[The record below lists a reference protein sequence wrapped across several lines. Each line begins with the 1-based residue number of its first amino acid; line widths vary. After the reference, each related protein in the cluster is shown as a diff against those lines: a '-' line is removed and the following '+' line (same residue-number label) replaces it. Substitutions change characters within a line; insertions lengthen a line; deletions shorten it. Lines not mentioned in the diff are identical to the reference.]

1 MKMQAVDEV
10 LPLPRAA
17 TAAPSDAYSPE
28 DPPEALTLRHPL
40 GVEVLGLQE
49 TPRTAKDRIIDVRE
63 NCIVDSWNRVWS

>member
-1 MKMQAVDEV
+1 MQAVDEV

-28 DPPEALTLRHPL
+28 DVPDLLTLRHPL

-49 TPRTAKDRIIDVRE
+49 TPTTAKERIIDLTE
-63 NCIVDSWNRVWS
+63 NCIMNG